1 MKTVPHRTQSFAFRE
16 LSERLPRAEE
26 APLQRHSSYGRTVIA
41 PVREGGPAPPPVQP
55 YNAYDVERAIRERVR
70 AYGEETQRDRVFRWG
85 QCVAL
90 VLAIC
95 FVASV
100 VVLMAILSIRVS
112 AAFDGLSGDDA
123 SQKVS
128 AMMDLAVEGAQNA
141 RLATRNVLHLTE
153 SARDA
158 ANIAAPRLVHAVN
171 ETSDLVE
178 DLRSWSF
185 HPSLQ
190 IAPGGFSGS
199 SGSSSS
205 SG

>member
-1 MKTVPHRTQSFAFRE
+1 MTVPFRSQPLQFSPRAFRE

-26 APLQRHSSYGRTVIA
+26 APLQLQRQSYGRTVIA
-41 PVREGGPAPPPVQP
+41 PVHEGAPLPPPVQP
-55 YNAYDVERAIRERVR
+55 YNAYDVERAIRERAR
-70 AYGEETQRDRVFRWG
+70 AYGEETQRDRIFRWG

-90 VLAIC
+90 VLAIT
-95 FVASV
+95 FVASI

-128 AMMDLAVEGAQNA
+128 AMMDLAVEGAENA
-141 RLATRNVLHLTE
+141 RLATRNVLHMTE
-153 SARDA
+153 SARVA
-158 ANIAAPRLVHAVN
+158 ADVAAPRLVHAVN

-190 IAPGGFSGS
+190 IAPGHTGVG
-199 SGSSSS
+199 
-205 SG
+205 

>member
-1 MKTVPHRTQSFAFRE
+1 MPLTSLHSVPFRTTAEFAR
-16 LSERLPRAEE
+16 LERQLPRAEE
-26 APLQRHSSYGRTVIA
+26 APLQLPRQSYGRTVIA
-41 PVREGGPAPPPVQP
+41 PVREGGPLPPPVQP
-55 YNAYDVERAIRERVR
+55 YTAYDVERAIRERAR
-70 AYGEETQRDRVFRWG
+70 AYGEETQRDRFFRWG

-190 IAPGGFSGS
+190 IAPGHASAG
-199 SGSSSS
+199 
-205 SG
+205 

>member
-1 MKTVPHRTQSFAFRE
+1 MTAVPHPTPPFAFRQ
-16 LSERLPRAEE
+16 LRGLLPHDEE
-26 APLQRHSSYGRTVIA
+26 APPQHHSYGRAVIA
-41 PVREGGPAPPPVQP
+41 NGRGSGPPPPAVQP
-55 YNAYDVERAIRERVR
+55 LHVHDVERAIRERVR
-70 AYGEETQRDRVFRWG
+70 AYGEETQRDRFFRWG

-95 FVASV
+95 LVGAV
-100 VVLMAILSIRVS
+100 VVLMAILAIRVS

-185 HPSLQ
+185 HPSFQ
-190 IAPGGFSGS
+190 IAPGGVSG
-199 SGSSSS
+199 
-205 SG
+205 

>member
-1 MKTVPHRTQSFAFRE
+1 MKAVPHRTPSFAFRE

-26 APLQRHSSYGRTVIA
+26 APLQRHSYGRAVIA
-41 PVREGGPAPPPVQP
+41 PVRESGPPPPAVQP
-55 YNAYDVERAIRERVR
+55 YNAHDVECAIRERVR
-70 AYGEETQRDRVFRWG
+70 AYGEETQRDRLFRWG

-100 VVLMAILSIRVS
+100 VVLMAILAIRVS

-128 AMMDLAVEGAQNA
+128 AMMDLALDGAQNA

-190 IAPGGFSGS
+190 IAPGGASG
-199 SGSSSS
+199 
-205 SG
+205 